1 MRFLD
6 GFDIQ
11 KKTDGQ
17 RSARLLMVKK
27 ITMGEADFLVSEE
40 VRQAGRILNSLL

>member
-11 KKTDGQ
+11 KKQMGSDRQG
-17 RSARLLMVKK
+17 RSWKK
-27 ITMGEADFLVSEE
+27 NYHGEADFLVSEE